1 MADRGPPG
9 GEPARAS
16 VDEVVLEAAVE
27 SPPDSG
33 PEFTG
38 EAGRAE
44 DWARKY
50 GQHSGAGQGE
60 QRHEDVLL
68 TCCCSRESV
77 QLVHTMVGDGD
88 APVTEVLCDPQSCV
102 TQTLWSQGLE

>member
-16 VDEVVLEAAVE
+16 VEEVVLEAAVE

-44 DWARKY
+44 DWEGKY
-50 GQHSGAGQGE
+50 
-60 QRHEDVLL
+60 
-68 TCCCSRESV
+68 C
-77 QLVHTMVGDGD
+77 
-88 APVTEVLCDPQSCV
+88 
-102 TQTLWSQGLE
+102 